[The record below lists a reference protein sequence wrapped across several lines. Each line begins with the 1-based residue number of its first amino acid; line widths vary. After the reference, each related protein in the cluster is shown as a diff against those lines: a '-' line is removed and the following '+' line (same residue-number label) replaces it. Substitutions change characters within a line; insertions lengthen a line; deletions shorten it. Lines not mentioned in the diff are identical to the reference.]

1 MAGASSLFVSGGG
14 SMYIIVFCIFMYI
27 TIVIDA
33 AAAVNG
39 RINNDDVEFQIA
51 GQRRHKKKI
60 IIK

>member
-14 SMYIIVFCIFMYI
+14 SMYI

-33 AAAVNG
+33 AAAVTG

-51 GQRRHKKKI
+51 GQRRHKKKDNN
-60 IIK
+60 

>member
-1 MAGASSLFVSGGG
+1 
-14 SMYIIVFCIFMYI
+14 MYIIVFCIFMYI

-33 AAAVNG
+33 AAAVTG